1 MEQYK
6 VANDLISLKKL
17 LAHKRGG
24 SVYVSEDVIKQIAK
38 LDGKTRMRLKE
49 ELEFRF
55 IKIKKYKIL

>member
-1 MEQYK
+1 MEQCK
-6 VANDLISLKKL
+6 VADDIISLKKL

-24 SVYVSEDVIKQIAK
+24 SVYVSENVIKQLAK
-38 LDGKTRMRLKE
+38 LDGRTRMRLQD